1 MYGDWESATENTA
14 SSISDVDVDF
24 DDEETGVDINTNV
37 VQPVQ
42 SVSSAGGVT
51 EKHSAD
57 ALFNTP
63 DNSEVDEEEQKTVS
77 MATVPP
83 LKKQ

>member
-1 MYGDWESATENTA
+1 M
-14 SSISDVDVDF
+14 DVDVDF

-42 SVSSAGGVT
+42 SVSLVGGVT

-63 DNSEVDEEEQKTVS
+63 DNSEVDEEEEKTVS

>member
-1 MYGDWESATENTA
+1 M
-14 SSISDVDVDF
+14 
-24 DDEETGVDINTNV
+24 DINTNV

-63 DNSEVDEEEQKTVS
+63 DNSEVDEEEEKTVS
-77 MATVPP
+77 VATVPP